1 MNIFFKNDMKEL
13 RTGLNQ
19 VSTAFKFNE
28 DESGIPIEVFQKE
41 NNADLT
47 IRFDG
52 EKGTIEYSTPTSFFR
67 LLNLW
72 LFHAEKGEAF
82 EKTEKAYF
90 EKTGVMVDASRNAVL
105 SVEGMKELL
114 NFMAKIG
121 LNQVMLYT
129 EDTYEV
135 KERPYFGYLRG
146 RYTQEELREL
156 DDYAYALGI
165 EMVPCIQTLG
175 HLATALQYGVAKDIR
190 DTHDILLVGEPKTY
204 EFIEDLIR
212 TVSETFRTRRVHVGM
227 DETFGL
233 GRGVYEQKHGI
244 EDNFEIMN
252 KHLSK
257 VVKITEKYGL
267 EPMMWSDMFYRFGS
281 VTHDYYDLKSNIPQK
296 VIDDIPEIDMVYWD
310 YYHEDESFYDT
321 MFQNHLAMDKKIIFA
336 GGVWTWNGMAPNFGK
351 TFETTK
357 PGLASAKSNDIKEV
371 FATMWGDDGS
381 ETPIF
386 SQLPGLQLFA
396 DLSYRENVDEEQMAE
411 EFEYNTGYSLEKFL
425 LLTKLDETP
434 GVSESN
440 LNVSTTSKILLYQD
454 PLISRFDKN
463 IEGLKLNE
471 HYEEL
476 AEKLKELVDSE
487 KPLNSLFEFY
497 HQLAV
502 VLSTKSEFSL
512 KVKKVYDKEDEAG
525 LREALEVADQLVD
538 SIEIL
543 RLAHRRVWM
552 DYNKPFGW
560 ESIDIRY
567 GGLVARM
574 KSTVDTLSDYLD
586 GKLEKIAE
594 LEEDRIEF
602 IAPQGNTE
610 GTIGH
615 LFYKNIVTPGRLS
628 GL

>member
-41 NNADLT
+41 DNADLT

-105 SVEGMKELL
+105 SVVGMKELL

-204 EFIEDLIR
+204 EFIEDLIC

-252 KHLSK
+252 KHLAK

-281 VTHDYYDLKSNIPQK
+281 VTHDYYDLESNIPQK

-310 YYHEDESFYDT
+310 YYHENESFYDT
-321 MFQNHLAMDKKIIFA
+321 MFQNHLAMDKKVIFA

-357 PGLASAKSNDIKEV
+357 PGLASAKSNGIKEV

-396 DLSYRENVDEEQMAE
+396 DLSYREDVDEEQMAK

-434 GVSESN
+434 GVSENN
-440 LNVSTTSKILLYQD
+440 LNISTTSKILLYQD

-476 AEKLKELVDSE
+476 AEELKELVDSE

-512 KVKKVYDKEDEAG
+512 KVKEVYDKEDEAG

-574 KSTVDTLSDYLD
+574 KSTVDTLSEYLD

-610 GTIGH
+610 GAIGH